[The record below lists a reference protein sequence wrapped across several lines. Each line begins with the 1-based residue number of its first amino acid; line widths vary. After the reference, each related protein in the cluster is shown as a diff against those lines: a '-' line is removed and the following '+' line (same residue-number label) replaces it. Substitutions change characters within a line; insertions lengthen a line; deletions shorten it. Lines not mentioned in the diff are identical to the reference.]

1 MGVRGNGRAEPD
13 EALTVQLS
21 APTNRLALGVPV
33 GVGTILDDDSEL
45 RVAFGNC
52 LVVEGAAGSTQRC
65 AMPLMVSRTPQRT
78 FTVDWR
84 TRDDTA
90 TVANTD
96 YVSAQKSVKVSNSRT
111 VKVKVRGDGQVEPT
125 EWFRAVIVRINRDAV
140 EAASPGRV
148 IVVNDDAPA
157 P

>member
-1 MGVRGNGRAEPD
+1 
-13 EALTVQLS
+13 
-21 APTNRLALGVPV
+21 
-33 GVGTILDDDSEL
+33 
-45 RVAFGNC
+45 
-52 LVVEGAAGSTQRC
+52 
-65 AMPLMVSRTPQRT
+65 MPLMVSRTPQRT

-90 TVANTD
+90 TVATND
-96 YVSAQKSVKVSNSRT
+96 YVSAQKSVKVTNSRT
-111 VKVKVRGDGQVEPT
+111 VKVRVRGDGQVEPT

-148 IVVNDDAPA
+148 IVVNDDVPA